1 MGRSG
6 KQHAA
11 GASSSINAT
20 IKSIE
25 ERLCIL
31 VPRGQTPN
39 ESMGNMIDI
48 LWEFFDWDRYYNS
61 LDDEEDQEKV
71 WQMYLNY

>member
-20 IKSIE
+20 INDIE
-25 ERLCIL
+25 QALCIL
-31 VPRGQTPN
+31 VPKAGSPSERMRNTIN
-39 ESMGNMIDI
+39 I
-48 LWEFFDWDRYYNS
+48 LEEFFDWDRYHDS

-71 WQMYLNY
+71 WQMRWG